1 MKKKK
6 KEEVIDEIVA
16 VVNIQIGDDTFIVPV
31 DNWNKAVEEG
41 RTMPIVLGEELHFFT
56 PEDYQKV
63 KLAISSEIVNK
74 KYVI

>member
-16 VVNIQIGDDTFIVPV
+16 VVNITIGDDTFIVPV

-41 RTMPIVLGEELHFFT
+41 RTKPVVVGEELHFFT
-56 PEDYQKV
+56 PEDYDTITKALLLE
-63 KLAISSEIVNK
+63 KNK
-74 KYVI
+74 KWQV